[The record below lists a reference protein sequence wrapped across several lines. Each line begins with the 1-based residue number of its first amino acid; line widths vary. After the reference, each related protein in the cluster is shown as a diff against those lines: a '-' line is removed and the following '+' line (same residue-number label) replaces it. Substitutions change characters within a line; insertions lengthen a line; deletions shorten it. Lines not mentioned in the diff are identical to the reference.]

1 MTADLSHDTASQ
13 NIAPLDTD
21 SVNTGSVGS
30 PAQLVG
36 PALLFCPGD
45 RGDRYAKALAAA
57 DSVILD
63 LEDAVAPA
71 DKASARE
78 QLIAA
83 GVASAAGAASP
94 AGATDGTGTTAAG
107 TALDPARVIV
117 RVNPVDTADHA
128 LDIDAIRQTPYRTLM
143 LAKTESSAQLDAL
156 DAEGFRVLAL
166 CETAVGVARAD
177 EIAAHPAVFAMMWGA
192 EDLAASMGG
201 KSSRHEPVEGA
212 ATGVY
217 RDFARYARSR
227 VLIEA
232 KAAGK
237 LAVDSVFIN
246 IPDTEGLRAEANDAN
261 ASGFDATACIHP
273 SQAAVIREAYAASL
287 EEVAWAERVLAE
299 ALVQPGVFRF
309 EGKMV
314 DEPVLRQARAML
326 GR

>member
-1 MTADLSHDTASQ
+1 MTVDLSLH
-13 NIAPLDTD
+13 
-21 SVNTGSVGS
+21 
-30 PAQLVG
+30 G
-36 PALLFCPGD
+36 PSLLFCPAD

-83 GVASAAGAASP
+83 GTASARGDAG
-94 AGATDGTGTTAAG
+94 
-107 TALDPARVIV
+107 ALDPTRVIV
-117 RVNPVDTADHA
+117 RVNPADTADHP
-128 LDIDAIRQTPYRTLM
+128 LDLAAVANTPYRTLM
-143 LAKTESSAQLDAL
+143 LAKAESAAQLDAL
-156 DAEGFRVLAL
+156 QAAGYRVLAL
-166 CETAVGVARAD
+166 CETAAGVARVA
-177 EIAAHPAVFAMMWGA
+177 EIAAHPAVFALMWGA

-201 KSSRHEPVEGA
+201 KSSRLEPADGA
-212 ATGVY
+212 QTGVY
-217 RDFARYARSR
+217 RDFARFARAR
-227 VLIEA
+227 MLIEA

-237 LAVDSVFIN
+237 LAVDSVFVN
-246 IPDTEGLRAEANDAN
+246 IPDTDGLRAEASDAS

-273 SQAAVIREAYAASL
+273 SQAAILRSAYAASP
-287 EEVAWAERVLAE
+287 EEMAWAERVLAE
-299 ALVQPGVFRF
+299 AGRQPGVFRF